1 MVSFS
6 KYGHY
11 SDDDLKY
18 DMNGSIDGY
27 HLYDGIYITD
37 RVWFYMQEKD
47 MDFEDALNA
56 LGLNYDEAIADEE
69 DIAKLDEKRQRLM
82 DDPYRFPF
90 EYDEDK

>member
-11 SDDDLKY
+11 LDDDLKY
-18 DMNGSIDGY
+18 DMNGFIDGY
-27 HLYDGIYITD
+27 HLYDEIYITD

-69 DIAKLDEKRQRLM
+69 DIPKLDEKRQRLM